1 MIYCCIS
8 IDYLSQLERSGVRE
22 VSDLIAGLRA
32 VAADFGASVGPRK
45 EPLVVAFPTGGMFHG
60 LQAAEAL
67 LRIVE
72 AVDRYKP
79 FLRGASLAVH
89 DADAAED
96 ALAFAQAARYKDT
109 APYSYAFSPK
119 AAETLSDYFRLDDGS
134 WKPPAHSSTLLDA
147 DAALLFARPRLAATL
162 AKAASLA
169 RRFGPRLVQLEA
181 GPGVRSVEALSASL
195 GEPDDRALV
204 LGGARTRPLPFSP
217 LVEAIAARGE
227 RADAAQRL
235 ESAPRRDDAMAF
247 RFVASSSFS
256 GGAPESVSKGCTAY
270 IDRWLD
276 RFGAEEGIVLCDD
289 PGRYSPEA
297 LGLIARRLSEGRG
310 AERYLTISDAG
321 LAEPLSGSWAARVPT
336 GAADADDKDASV
348 KLALGSTD
356 GSVRAALTERFNAVT
371 DRGPESDTGAS
382 LKRVLR
388 ILPREASLY
397 LYALA
402 IVENELS
409 PQELSEFVESLGLKP
424 EGETLLRR
432 LLSRAGLV
440 EPLASGT
447 LIKPMDADDVS
458 RAIGP
463 VTAEAIRERLS
474 GYLIGRYRCGRIRPS
489 LGLRKRVGE
498 RPEEERLLYD
508 CLFADI
514 LRPDRPPLADSAFL
528 SLSSASAYRYWTA
541 LTARDRYACEA
552 AAAAAEEKISGP
564 RAQAVRALVRSEL
577 AYAAG
582 DPERASKGAREA
594 MLALGKGAP
603 PKLEARSQ
611 RMMGLSALA
620 LDKHT
625 EAIDYLT
632 NAQELSETAGD
643 DYERMMAAYAKA
655 IVEFLSGALGRSLK
669 ALNCAEESASKL
681 FRMDARAAVE
691 ALRGRID
698 IELGAYDESARRF
711 AALEELAA
719 AYGIPEAG
727 RRAAIWRARALS
739 YAGEYDEAASVFE
752 SEPDDAEA
760 RTFRGEMEIL
770 RGRPHDAGPWLGSS
784 DEPPVRLFDPPD
796 AFDWTSLF
804 SEIEGRSIGFDSANA
819 PLSEFRTALSL
830 FARGLDE
837 RDPSYA
843 SQLHA
848 LTRAEKASKNNPGM
862 GNYSFFCFLL
872 EERLQEPPV
881 DKQTVLSRAF
891 KILQQRAG
899 RIEDRA
905 QRALFMEKNA
915 WNKRLIE
922 AARTHKFI

>member
-1 MIYCCIS
+1 MIYCCIY

-22 VSDLIAGLRA
+22 VSDLLVLLRA
-32 VAADFGASVGPRK
+32 VAAEFGASVGSRK
-45 EPLVVAFPTGGMFHG
+45 EPLVVSFPTGGMFDG
-60 LQAAEAL
+60 IQAAEAL

-72 AVDRYKP
+72 AVDRFQP

-96 ALAFAQAARYKDT
+96 ALAYAQAARYKDS
-109 APYSYAFSPK
+109 ALYAYAFSPR
-119 AAETLSDYFRLDDGS
+119 AAETLSEYFRLGDGS
-134 WKPPAHSSTLLDA
+134 WQPPAHSAALLDA
-147 DAALLFARPRLAATL
+147 DASLLFDRPRLAATM

-169 RRFGPRLVQLEA
+169 GRYGPRLVQLDA
-181 GPGVRSVEALSASL
+181 GPGVRSVEALADVS
-195 GEPDDRALV
+195 GVPGRMLV
-204 LGGARTRPLPFSP
+204 LRGARARPLPFSP
-217 LVEAIAARGE
+217 LVETVAS
-227 RADAAQRL
+227 RAEPA
-235 ESAPRRDDAMAF
+235 EPGHNRDDAMAF

-256 GGAPESVSKGCTAY
+256 GGAPESVSKGCAAY

-276 RFGAEEGIVLCDD
+276 RFGAEEGIVMCDD
-289 PGRYSPEA
+289 PGRFSPEA
-297 LGLIARRLSEGRG
+297 LGLIARRLAEGRG
-310 AERYLTISDAG
+310 AERYLSVSDAG
-321 LAEPLSGSWAARVPT
+321 LAESLSGPWAARVPT
-336 GAADADDKDASV
+336 GAADADDKDAAV
-348 KLALGSTD
+348 ERALGSTD
-356 GSVRAALTERFNAVT
+356 GSIRAALTDRFDAIT
-371 DRGPESDTGAS
+371 DRDPKAGSS
-382 LKRVLR
+382 LQRVLR
-388 ILPREASLY
+388 VLPREAALY

-409 PQELSEFVESLGLKP
+409 PSELSEFVESLGLRP
-424 EGETLLRR
+424 EGEILLLR

-440 EPLASGT
+440 EPRESRT
-447 LIKPMDADDVS
+447 LIKPMDAEAIA

-463 VTAEAIRERLS
+463 AAAATIQERLS
-474 GYLIGRYRCGRIRPS
+474 GYLIGLYRSGRIRPS
-489 LGLRKRVGE
+489 LGFLRRVGE

-508 CLFADI
+508 CLFADV
-514 LRPDRPPLADSAFL
+514 LRPDRPTPADPAFL
-528 SLSSASAYRYWTA
+528 SQSSASAYRYWAA
-541 LTARDRYACEA
+541 LTAGDRYASEA

-620 LDKHT
+620 LDRHT

-669 ALNCAEESASKL
+669 ALNCAEESASRI
-681 FRMDARAAVE
+681 FRMDVRAAIE

-698 IELGAYDESARRF
+698 MELGAYDDSARRF
-711 AALEELAA
+711 AALREMAA

-739 YAGEYDEAASVFE
+739 YAGEYDEAASAFDAE
-752 SEPDDAEA
+752 ADDAEA

-770 RGRPHDAGPWLGSS
+770 RGRPHDAGPWLAAS
-784 DEPPVRLFDPPD
+784 DEPAVRLFDPPD
-796 AFDWTSLF
+796 ALDWTSLF

-819 PLSEFRTALSL
+819 PLAEFRTALSL

-837 RDPSYA
+837 RDPACA

-905 QRALFMEKNA
+905 QRALYMEKNA